1 MFFRFYIVQYTIEN
15 INTITQNFK
24 IAYRP
29 INPIK
34 EFSNR
39 SKNVYSRFLPYKK
52 LETNTVITN
61 PKELFKLGKFV
72 EVAPT
77 SLNHNQILNDLET
90 NYNIVIPRKTK
101 TK

>member
-1 MFFRFYIVQYTIEN
+1 MINLISVFCVYTKLE
-15 INTITQNFK
+15 TV
-24 IAYRP
+24 
-29 INPIK
+29 
-34 EFSNR
+34 S
-39 SKNVYSRFLPYKK
+39 

>member
-1 MFFRFYIVQYTIEN
+1 M
-15 INTITQNFK
+15 
-24 IAYRP
+24 
-29 INPIK
+29 
-34 EFSNR
+34 
-39 SKNVYSRFLPYKK
+39 FLPYKK